1 MDDGAMVQ
9 LLTERI
15 AAETPAPGTNPLADR
30 MSSDA
35 QLLRRFDQVRAP
47 SASQGGRLLTLY
59 VPPTHPT
66 GTSGAL
72 RSSRSALGVR

>member
-35 QLLRRFDQVRAP
+35 QPLRRFDQVRAP
-47 SASQGGRLLTLY
+47 SATQGGRLLTLSS
-59 VPPTHPT
+59 THPPH
-66 GTSGAL
+66 
-72 RSSRSALGVR
+72 